1 MFCKDK
7 LKQWL
12 VSSQIEVS
20 RPKTVSILHV
30 CVFIIIEIHKP
41 GISSIELKIVHFFE
55 YECLIPVVNTID
67 YNERSNKKRKFTY
80 CYKHI
85 LRLVYL
91 FFSCILDCM
100 FYHHLEIRVE
110 SDYAYSYHLLTQEHN
125 IRVTFMTIWI
135 ITRYF
140 WNRMILKILW

>member
-1 MFCKDK
+1 MVCKDSKWPK

-55 YECLIPVVNTID
+55 YECLIPVVNTIE
-67 YNERSNKKRKFTY
+67 YNVNINVQKEMNVL
-80 CYKHI
+80 
-85 LRLVYL
+85 LRAFVTASISFLSLHASMHV
-91 FFSCILDCM
+91 
-100 FYHHLEIRVE
+100 
-110 SDYAYSYHLLTQEHN
+110 LLSLRNQGWSWWHAFLLSTNTRTN
-125 IRVTFMTIWI
+125 IHVVRHQYIYI
-135 ITRYF
+135 
-140 WNRMILKILW
+140 